1 MSALTKRVPLWDRNG
16 VHLLVDLLPYPHIP
30 AQRREQRRMQDP
42 LKLVHLDGFTIREIP
57 TRSIHCYIVRAW
69 LGPEARVW
77 PATVAAGLVVWR
89 STVYLQVMGFNLSV
103 RPRGRNAIWRGIW

>member
-1 MSALTKRVPLWDRNG
+1 
-16 VHLLVDLLPYPHIP
+16 
-30 AQRREQRRMQDP
+30 MQDP
-42 LKLVHLDGFTIREIP
+42 LELVHLRGFTIREIP

-103 RPRGRNAIWRGIW
+103 RPRGRNAIWRGIGKGLRCLEGLKFDLGYRQELASLGSR

>member
-1 MSALTKRVPLWDRNG
+1 MDTDFVPPA
-16 VHLLVDLLPYPHIP
+16 VDCPIPIYPRSD
-30 AQRREQRRMQDP
+30 ANKRRMQDP
-42 LKLVHLDGFTIREIP
+42 LKLVHLGGFTIREIP
-57 TRSIHCYIVRAW
+57 TRSIHCCIVRAW
-69 LGPEARVW
+69 LGSEARVW